1 MEEMICKDAKKFQH
15 AISNSIELKEVSIVT
30 FWFLNIFN
38 SKLKYH
44 KEVKDNIDKNIYFIH
59 EIMENI

>member
-1 MEEMICKDAKKFQH
+1 MQFQIQAKEM
-15 AISNSIELKEVSIVT
+15 STVT

-44 KEVKDNIDKNIYFIH
+44 KEVKDNIDQNIYIL